1 MKNTTL
7 FPLVFVDIALFSI
20 VDGNLRVLLVQRAH
34 EPERSRWALPGGILK
49 PEIDANLES
58 TARRVMRSKV
68 SVEIPHLEE
77 VKTFSGPNRDPRGW
91 SVSVL
96 YWALLPH
103 DKINA
108 LIKDKVEDVDWF
120 DAETSGKDLAFD
132 HGSHVSSA
140 VRLLR
145 NRISVSSPALPLH
158 LLPEKFT
165 LTELQSTCETIL
177 GRTIDK
183 ASFRRRV
190 KEHPDLYELK
200 GEMQRGSH
208 APAQLFKAR
217 NEFTFTT

>member
-58 TARRVMRSKV
+58 TARRVMRRKV

-108 LIKDKVEDVDWF
+108 LNKDKVEDVDWF
-120 DAETSGKDLAFD
+120 NAETSEKDLAFD

-190 KEHPDLYELK
+190 REHPDLYELK

>member
-58 TARRVMRSKV
+58 TARRVMRRKV

-120 DAETSGKDLAFD
+120 NAETSEKDLAFD

>member
-20 VDGNLRVLLVQRAH
+20 VDGSLRVLLVQRAH

-58 TARRVMRSKV
+58 TARRVMRRKV

-77 VKTFSGPNRDPRGW
+77 VQTFSGPNRDPRGW

-108 LIKDKVEDVDWF
+108 LIQDKVEDVGWF
-120 DAETSGKDLAFD
+120 DAENPGMDLAFD
-132 HGSHVSSA
+132 HASHVFSA

-165 LTELQSTCETIL
+165 LTELQKTCEVIL
-177 GRTIDK
+177 GRIIDK
-183 ASFRRRV
+183 AAFRRRL
-190 KEHPDLYELK
+190 KDHPDLRELT

-208 APAQLFKAR
+208 APAQLFRAR
-217 NEFTFTT
+217 DEFTFTR

>member
-7 FPLVFVDIALFSI
+7 FPLVMVDIALFSI
-20 VDGNLRVLLVQRAH
+20 VEGSLRVLLVQRAQ
-34 EPERSRWALPGGILK
+34 EPAQHRWALPGGILK
-49 PEIDANLES
+49 PDIDDNLES

-77 VKTFSGPNRDPRGW
+77 VQTFSGPNRDPRGW

-108 LIKDKVEDVDWF
+108 LIKCKVDDVDWF
-120 DAETSGKDLAFD
+120 EAEKTGKDLAFD
-132 HGSHVSSA
+132 HASHVSSA

-165 LTELQSTCETIL
+165 LTELQNSCEVIL

-183 ASFRRRV
+183 AAFRRRV
-190 KEHPDLYELK
+190 KDHPDLYELT
-200 GEMQRGSH
+200 GERQRGSH
-208 APAQLFKAR
+208 APAQLYRAR
-217 NEFTFTT
+217 DEFTFKT

>member
-7 FPLVFVDIALFSI
+7 FPLVLVDIALFSI
-20 VDGNLRVLLVQRAH
+20 VDGNLRVLLVQRAR
-34 EPERSRWALPGGILK
+34 EPERSRLALPGGILK
-49 PEIDANLES
+49 PEIDGNLES
-58 TARRVMRSKV
+58 TARRVMRRKV
-68 SVEIPHLEE
+68 SVEIPHFEE
-77 VKTFSGPNRDPRGW
+77 VQTFSGPNRDPRGW

-120 DAETSGKDLAFD
+120 NAETSEKDLAFD

-190 KEHPDLYELK
+190 REHPDLYELK